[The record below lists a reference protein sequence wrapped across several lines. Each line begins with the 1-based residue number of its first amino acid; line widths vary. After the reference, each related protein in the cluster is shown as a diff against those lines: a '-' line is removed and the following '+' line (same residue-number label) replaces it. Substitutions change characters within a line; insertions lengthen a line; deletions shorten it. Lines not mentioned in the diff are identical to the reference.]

1 MIFNFSTYNSNFI
14 ENSFS
19 DLAGLDVNEIN
30 MGQKNE
36 LRIKQTT
43 ASYSKLKV

>member
-1 MIFNFSTYNSNFI
+1 MTFNSPHTIVISSRI
-14 ENSFS
+14 PFS

-30 MGQKNE
+30 MGQTNE

-43 ASYSKLKV
+43 ASYRKLMV